1 MLQYYYLLINRITIN
16 CTLNN
21 FSEILIFQSI
31 FNGFGN
37 KFEYTKKDIFRRKIP
52 SQCPKCNSQ
61 TVHNGFN
68 QYTKKGIGAI
78 KIGEYLCKSCNENL
92 EEDRSVW
99 GKLKTIFSDLLGELY
114 QMFRLN
120 HVSAVQFRT

>member
-37 KFEYTKKDIFRRKIP
+37 KFKYTKKDIFRRKIP
-52 SQCPKCNSQ
+52 PQCPKCNNK

-68 QYTKKGIGAI
+68 QYTKKSIGAI
-78 KIGEYLCKSCNENL
+78 KIGEYLCKSCNKNL
-92 EEDRSVW
+92 EENRSVW
-99 GKLKTIFSDLLGELY
+99 G
-114 QMFRLN
+114 
-120 HVSAVQFRT
+120 